1 MCFEIVDSTNN
12 VTNLS
17 HFVRF
22 SRDLRTGQNWP
33 KSFFRISKTFSDFPH
48 TSSLTSWP
56 FNIFTVICISNLI
69 FCKGEDG
76 NFKQILWLPRCWK
89 QKTDSCVV
97 TKLWPGFQA
106 SIRLQSP
113 HGQPPRHSTFLCFF
127 FLAWKFCY
135 WAYCTLDFFLKMK
148 CYHQHGTKKTSESHE
163 H

>member
-48 TSSLTSWP
+48 TCSLTSWP

-69 FCKGEDG
+69 FCKGENG

-113 HGQPPRHSTFLCFF
+113 HGQPPRHLTFLFFF